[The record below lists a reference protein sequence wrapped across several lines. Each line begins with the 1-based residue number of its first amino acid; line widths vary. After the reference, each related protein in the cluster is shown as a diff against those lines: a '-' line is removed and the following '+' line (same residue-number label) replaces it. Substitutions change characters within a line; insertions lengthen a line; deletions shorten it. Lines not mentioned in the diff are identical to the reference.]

1 MYITIVEGIFYVDLG
16 CKNIFE
22 SKRVHLS
29 SKGFDLDG
37 TRVQRHI

>member
-1 MYITIVEGIFYVDLG
+1 MYITIIESLIYVDLG
-16 CKNIFE
+16 CKNLFE

-29 SKGFDLDG
+29 LKGFDLDS